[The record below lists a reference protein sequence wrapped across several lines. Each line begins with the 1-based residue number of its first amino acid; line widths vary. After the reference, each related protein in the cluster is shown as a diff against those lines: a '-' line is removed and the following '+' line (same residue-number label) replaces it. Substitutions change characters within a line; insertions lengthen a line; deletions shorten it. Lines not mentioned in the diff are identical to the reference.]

1 MHALSR
7 NASSILNRMELDRRY
22 EVSDLRAFAAD
33 ISAEGL
39 LDVMH
44 ELWINRQVE
53 RVGES
58 AWQRHRSAPGRNGA
72 AVPVM
77 PGSTFQQTKVVRPDD
92 LFDHDTFRDFFS

>member
-7 NASSILNRMELDRRY
+7 DASSILNRMELDRRY

-33 ISAEGL
+33 ISAESL

-58 AWQRHRSAPGRNGA
+58 AWQRHRSAPGHNGA
-72 AVPVM
+72 AVSVV
-77 PGSTFQQTKVVRPDD
+77 PGSALRLTKVVKPDD